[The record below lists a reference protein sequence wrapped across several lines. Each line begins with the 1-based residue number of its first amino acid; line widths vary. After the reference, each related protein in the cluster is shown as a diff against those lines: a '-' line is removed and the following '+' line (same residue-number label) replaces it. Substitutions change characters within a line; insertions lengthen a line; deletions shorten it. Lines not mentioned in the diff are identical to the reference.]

1 MNYRIVKYVQLSG
14 RRATVYTL
22 VRADGSASLFDTLLK
37 ECALEY
43 PDETEN
49 LVAKLRAMGQ
59 KTGLRTDLFR
69 LDEGLP
75 GDLVVAV
82 SDDVTTTLRAY
93 GIRYGNSI
101 LLLGA
106 GGPKF
111 VRAWQDDPKLKQAA
125 EEMIAISKAMK
136 EKVQNREISWTSNEM
151 EWTGDLTIEID
162 DDEDP

>member
-22 VRADGSASLFDTLLK
+22 VRTDGTASLFDTLLK
-37 ECALEY
+37 ECATQY
-43 PDETEN
+43 PDETKN
-49 LVAKLRAMGQ
+49 LVAKVRAMGQ
-59 KTGLRTDLFR
+59 QTGLRKDLFR

-82 SDDVTTTLRAY
+82 SDDVTATLRAY

-125 EEMIAISKAMK
+125 EEMIAISKAMM
-136 EKVQNREISWTSNEM
+136 EKTQNREITWTPDEM
-151 EWTGDLTIEID
+151 EWTGDLTIELE
-162 DDEDP
+162 DDEDA

>member
-22 VRADGSASLFDTLLK
+22 VKADGTPSLFDTFLQ
-37 ECALEY
+37 ECASQY
-43 PDETEN
+43 PAETRN
-49 LVAKLRAMGQ
+49 LVAKIRAMGQ
-59 KTGLRTDLFR
+59 QTGLRKDLFR

-82 SDDVTTTLRAY
+82 SDDVTATLRAY

-111 VRAWQDDPKLKQAA
+111 VRAWQEDPRLKQAA

-136 EKVQNREISWTSNEM
+136 EKVKNREITWTPDEM
-151 EWTGDLTIEID
+151 EWTGDLTIELN
-162 DDEDP
+162 DEQDA

>member
-1 MNYRIVKYVQLSG
+1 MNYRVVKYEELSG

-22 VRADGSASLFDTLLK
+22 VKDDGTPSLFDTFLN
-37 ECALEY
+37 ECATTH
-43 PDETEN
+43 PNETRN
-49 LVAKLRAMGQ
+49 LLAKLRTMGQ
-59 KTGLRTDLFR
+59 QTGLRTDLFR
-69 LDEGLP
+69 LGEGLP

-82 SDDVTTTLRAY
+82 SDDVTSTLRAY

-125 EEMIAISKAMK
+125 EEMIAISKALK
-136 EKVQNREISWTSNEM
+136 EKMQNREIAWTADEM

-162 DDEDP
+162 DEQDT

>member
-22 VRADGSASLFDTLLK
+22 VKADGTPSLFDTFLQ
-37 ECALEY
+37 ECASQY
-43 PDETEN
+43 AAETRN
-49 LVAKLRAMGQ
+49 LVAKIRAMGQ
-59 KTGLRTDLFR
+59 QTGLRKDLFR

-82 SDDVTTTLRAY
+82 SDDVTATLRAY

-111 VRAWQDDPKLKQAA
+111 VRAWQEDPKLKQAA
-125 EEMIAISKAMK
+125 EEMIAVSKAMK
-136 EKVQNREISWTSNEM
+136 EKVQNREIALDAGRDGM
-151 EWTGDLTIEID
+151 DR
-162 DDEDP
+162 

>member
-14 RRATVYTL
+14 RRATVYSL
-22 VRADGSASLFDTLLK
+22 VKDDGTPSLFDTFLQ
-37 ECALEY
+37 ECDAQY
-43 PDETEN
+43 PAETEN
-49 LVAKLRAMGQ
+49 LLAKLRAMGQ
-59 KTGLRTDLFR
+59 EIGLRKDQFR

-82 SDDVTTTLRAY
+82 SDDVTATLRAY

-111 VRAWQDDPKLKQAA
+111 VCAWQDDPILKRAA
-125 EEMIAISKAMK
+125 EEMITISKAMK
-136 EKVQNREISWTSNEM
+136 EKVQNREIKWTANEM
-151 EWTGDLTIEID
+151 EWTGDLNIET
-162 DDEDP
+162 DDEQDP

>member
-22 VRADGSASLFDTLLK
+22 VRTDGNASLFDTFLQ
-37 ECALEY
+37 ECAAQY
-43 PDETEN
+43 PNETAN

-59 KTGLRTDLFR
+59 QAGLRKDLFR
-69 LDEGLP
+69 MDEGLP

-82 SDDVTTTLRAY
+82 SDDVTATLRAY

-111 VRAWQDDPKLKQAA
+111 VRAWQEDPKLKQAA
-125 EEMIAISKAMK
+125 EEMIAVSKAMK
-136 EKVQNREISWTSNEM
+136 EKVQNREIAWTPDEM
-151 EWTGDLTIEID
+151 EWTGDLTIEL
-162 DDEDP
+162 DDEQDA

>member
-1 MNYRIVKYVQLSG
+1 MNYRIVKYVSLSG
-14 RRATVYTL
+14 RRATIYTL
-22 VRADGSASLFDTLLK
+22 VRMDGSISLFDTFLK
-37 ECALEY
+37 ECGTKHPE
-43 PDETEN
+43 ETRD
-49 LVAKLRAMGQ
+49 LLAKLRAMGQ
-59 KTGLRTDLFR
+59 RSGLRKDLFR

-82 SDDVTTTLRAY
+82 SDDVTATLRAY

-136 EKVQNREISWTSNEM
+136 EKVQNREITWTPDEM

-162 DDEDP
+162 DEQDP

>member
-22 VRADGSASLFDTLLK
+22 VRTDGSASLFDTLLK
-37 ECALEY
+37 ECATQY
-43 PDETEN
+43 PKETEN
-49 LVAKLRAMGQ
+49 LVAKLRTMGQ
-59 KTGLRTDLFR
+59 QTGLRTDLFR
-69 LDEGLP
+69 IGEGLP

-82 SDDVTTTLRAY
+82 SDDVTATLRAY

-106 GGPKF
+106 GGPKL

-136 EKVQNREISWTSNEM
+136 EKMQNREIGWTSDEM
-151 EWTGDLTIEID
+151 EWTGDLTLEL
-162 DDEDP
+162 DDEQDT

>member
-1 MNYRIVKYVQLSG
+1 MNYRIVKYVELSG

-22 VRADGSASLFDTLLK
+22 VPLDGTESLFDTLLK
-37 ECALEY
+37 ECAPQY
-43 PDETEN
+43 PVETRN
-49 LVAKLRAMGQ
+49 LLAKLRAMGQ
-59 KTGLRTDLFR
+59 QTGLRENLFR

-82 SDDVTTTLRAY
+82 SDDVTATLRAY

-111 VRAWQDDPKLKQAA
+111 VRAWQEDPKLKKAA
-125 EEMIAISKAMK
+125 EEMIAVSKAMK
-136 EKVQNREISWTSNEM
+136 EKVKNREITWTPDEM
-151 EWTGDLTIEID
+151 EWTGDLTIELN
-162 DDEDP
+162 DEQDT

>member
-22 VRADGSASLFDTLLK
+22 VKADGTPSLFDTFLQ
-37 ECALEY
+37 ECASQY
-43 PDETEN
+43 PAETRN
-49 LVAKLRAMGQ
+49 LVAKIRAMGQ
-59 KTGLRTDLFR
+59 QTGLRKDLFR

-82 SDDVTTTLRAY
+82 SDDVTATLRAY

-111 VRAWQDDPKLKQAA
+111 VRAWQEDPRLKQAA

-136 EKVQNREISWTSNEM
+136 EKVQNREIAWTPDEM

-162 DDEDP
+162 DEDA

>member
-1 MNYRIVKYVQLSG
+1 
-14 RRATVYTL
+14 
-22 VRADGSASLFDTLLK
+22 
-37 ECALEY
+37 
-43 PDETEN
+43 
-49 LVAKLRAMGQ
+49 
-59 KTGLRTDLFR
+59 

-82 SDDVTTTLRAY
+82 SDDVTATLRAY

-111 VRAWQDDPKLKQAA
+111 VRAWQEDPRLKQAA

-136 EKVQNREISWTSNEM
+136 EKVQNREIAWTPDEM

-162 DDEDP
+162 DEDA

>member
-22 VRADGSASLFDTLLK
+22 VKADGTPSLFDTFLQ
-37 ECALEY
+37 ECASQY
-43 PDETEN
+43 PAETRN
-49 LVAKLRAMGQ
+49 LVAKIRAMGQ
-59 KTGLRTDLFR
+59 QTGLRKALFR

-82 SDDVTTTLRAY
+82 SDDVTATLRAY

-111 VRAWQDDPKLKQAA
+111 VRAWQEDPRLKQAA

-136 EKVQNREISWTSNEM
+136 EKVQNREIAWTPDEM

-162 DDEDP
+162 DEDA

>member
-1 MNYRIVKYVQLSG
+1 MNYQIVKYVQLSG

-22 VRADGSASLFDTLLK
+22 VRSDGTPSLFDTLLK
-37 ECALEY
+37 ECSIQY
-43 PDETEN
+43 PEETKN
-49 LVAKLRAMGQ
+49 LVAKVWAMGKQ
-59 KTGLRTDLFR
+59 TGLRKDLFR

-82 SDDVTTTLRAY
+82 SDDVTATLRAY

-125 EEMIAISKAMK
+125 EEMIAVSEAMK
-136 EKVQNREISWTSNEM
+136 QKVQNREITWTPDEM
-151 EWTGDLTIEID
+151 EWTGDLTIELD
-162 DDEDP
+162 DDEDA